1 MRQNSKIED
10 KENNI
15 KVVDKQSNKEVLNE
29 YKVID
34 KQQKDRNESSQ
45 LDQEMLGREQTN
57 VDTFCEK
64 TNVLSS
70 LEKIILE
77 SNEREKNKIDDT
89 NKNDIK
95 QRSIDDKL
103 NLSSRTQLT
112 LEEKRKS
119 APVKL
124 ELIED
129 WTKPVFNKQSSLE
142 EKSRY
147 LLLLTLLKY
156 LFCRIFNISY
166 FYGKLFI
173 SELRRK
179 HQSIY
184 KLKDNLHRKKIIRVC
199 KKNENL

>member
-89 NKNDIK
+89 NKNIK

-147 LLLLTLLKY
+147 LFLLTLLKY

-166 FYGKLFI
+166 LYEKLFI

-179 HQSIY
+179 HQLIY

>member
-15 KVVDKQSNKEVLNE
+15 KIVDKQSNKEVLNE

-34 KQQKDRNESSQ
+34 KEQKDRNESSQ

-57 VDTFCEK
+57 VDTLCEK

-77 SNEREKNKIDDT
+77 SNEREKNKIDDA

-95 QRSIDDKL
+95 QRSVDDKL

-129 WTKPVFNKQSSLE
+129 WTKPVLNKQSSLE

-147 LLLLTLLKY
+147 LFLPLTFFK
-156 LFCRIFNISY
+156 IFV
-166 FYGKLFI
+166 L
-173 SELRRK
+173 
-179 HQSIY
+179 
-184 KLKDNLHRKKIIRVC
+184 
-199 KKNENL
+199 